1 MPDITNHNLHA
12 EPYLGVAE
20 AAAYLKLH
28 EVTLRRLV
36 REGALPG
43 VKIGR
48 SWRFKISV
56 LDAWANR
63 GNGGPKASCRLLC
76 LDDDPVVLRMLKLI
90 LADQPCEVLGVSTL
104 VGAQALID
112 VSAPSAMLI
121 DLQLEHGESGVE
133 LMRNNPKLV
142 ASIPVIII
150 TAYPDSAL
158 LSEAMQLAP
167 VTLLTK
173 PIDPDQICSTVG
185 RLIAA
190 QQEAN

>member
-1 MPDITNHNLHA
+1 MA
-12 EPYLGVAE
+12 
-20 AAAYLKLH
+20 
-28 EVTLRRLV
+28 
-36 REGALPG
+36 REGVLPG

-63 GNGGPKASCRLLC
+63 TNGGESASCRLLC
-76 LDDDPVVLRMLKLI
+76 LDDDPIVLRMLKQI
-90 LADQPCEVLGVSTL
+90 LANQPCEVLPVSTL
-104 VGAQALID
+104 AGAQALID
-112 VSAPSAMLI
+112 VSAPTAMLI

-150 TAYPDSAL
+150 TAYPDSTL

-173 PIDPDQICSTVG
+173 PLDSDQICSAVG

-190 QQEAN
+190 QQNAN

>member
-1 MPDITNHNLHA
+1 MAEKTNHNLHA
-12 EPYLGVAE
+12 EPYLGVGE

-28 EVTLRRLV
+28 EETLRRLV

-63 GNGGPKASCRLLC
+63 TKAGGKANCRLLC
-76 LDDDPVVLRMLKLI
+76 LDDDPVVLQILKVI
-90 LADQPCEVLGVSTL
+90 LAEQPCEVLAVSSL
-104 VGAQALID
+104 LDAQVLID
-112 VSAPSAMLI
+112 ASAPTAMLL

-150 TAYPDSAL
+150 TAYPDSSL

-173 PIDPDQICSTVG
+173 PLDPDQICNTIS

-190 QQEAN
+190 QQQVH